1 MLRLRLPT
9 WLRRRGR
16 FDTGVFCVLRFPDS
30 TESRWLE
37 ELPTRGT
44 RVRSRRGS
52 LWVVDEVLQSGR
64 ETYTVHCVARRAYV
78 EHLRDRAA
86 DDRNLAAELLEA
98 ARHTSEGV
106 TERRHR
112 KRYRPFRL

>member
-1 MLRLRLPT
+1 MRLRLPT
-9 WLRRRGR
+9 WLRGRGR
-16 FDTGVFCVLRFPDS
+16 FDTGVFCVFRFPDS

-37 ELPTRGT
+37 ELPTPGT
-44 RVRSRRGS
+44 RVRSREGS
-52 LWVVDEVLQSGR
+52 RCIVDEVLQSGR

-78 EHLRDRAA
+78 KKLRDRAA
-86 DDRNLAAELLEA
+86 DERDLAAELLEA

-112 KRYRPFRL
+112 RRYRPFRP